1 MNYAMG
7 PDNSVVTPASL
18 RVAARR
24 LRRCPAELAGIGR
37 PTSGQ
42 RPLYQMAK
50 QACAGFAQGARC
62 YAAASRDSAGF
73 DPAKAQPQPRF
84 IRLLHCGD
92 AGITNGIEIL
102 GNALS
107 NGAVEG

>member
-1 MNYAMG
+1 
-7 PDNSVVTPASL
+7 
-18 RVAARR
+18 
-24 LRRCPAELAGIGR
+24 
-37 PTSGQ
+37 
-42 RPLYQMAK
+42 MAK
-50 QACAGFAQGARC
+50 QACAGFAQGASC

-84 IRLLHCGD
+84 IRLLRCGD
-92 AGITNGIEIL
+92 AAVTNGIEIL